1 MGIKRAVI
9 DANVLLALIDEK
21 DKWHSKA
28 SLIAK
33 ALKRNNWNVV
43 YLDCVLNEVVS
54 VLGRRLEE
62 RKDSHTFLK
71 IVNRFE
77 ELVPEAEIEW
87 IYPNVPE
94 IYRDIIKLIKEKN
107 GKLNFHDA
115 LISLFMKDQ
124 DLEFITSFDM
134 DFDDIEG
141 IVRLS
146 DAEEIR

>member
-1 MGIKRAVI
+1 MGIRTSVI

-28 SLIAK
+28 
-33 ALKRNNWNVV
+33 ALLAEGLNRKNWDVV

-62 RKDSHTFLK
+62 RQESQSFLSTLSK
-71 IVNRFE
+71 LE
-77 ELVPEAEIEW
+77 ELVLTEEIDW
-87 IYPNVPE
+87 AYPTVPE
-94 IYRDIIKLIKEKN
+94 TYADILELVKETE

-115 LISLFMKDQ
+115 LIVLFMKDHALK
-124 DLEFITSFDM
+124 DIASFDA
-134 DFDDIEG
+134 DFDQISG

-146 DAEEIR
+146 DERELG